1 LPKFPEPPDP
11 AELARLAP
19 AALAVVGPER
29 LLWRVYFRAGRRPT
43 LWNRFRFVGPTGS
56 RFDDHLPAPD
66 GSPRE
71 QDRGIL
77 YAASAGR
84 TCLAEVF
91 QDTRTIDRA
100 RALPWLV
107 AFRPLRALR
116 LLDLTG
122 TWPTRAGA
130 STAIGSG
137 VRARARRWS
146 QVVQLAFPE
155 LDGLLYAS
163 SMDGHAPA
171 MALYERA
178 ADAMPPQPA
187 FHRALDD
194 PAIDVV
200 TRNAAHDL
208 NYRLV

>member
-19 AALAVVGPER
+19 AVVDVVDPER
-29 LLWRVYFRAGRRPT
+29 LLWRVYRRAGRHPT
-43 LWNRFRFVGPTGS
+43 LWNRFRYVGPTGA
-56 RFDDHLPAPD
+56 RFDHHLPAPD
-66 GSPRE
+66 GIPRP

-77 YAASAGR
+77 YAAGAGR

-91 QDTRTIDRA
+91 QDTRTINRW
-100 RALPWLV
+100 RGVPWLV
-107 AFRPLRALR
+107 AFRPARVLR

-122 TWPTRAGA
+122 SWPTRAGA
-130 STAIGSG
+130 STAINSG
-137 VRARARRWS
+137 ARGRARRWS
-146 QVVQLAFPE
+146 QAIHTAFPE

-178 ADAMPPQPA
+178 ADAMPTQPA

-194 PAIDVV
+194 PAIDAV
-200 TRNAAHDL
+200 TRNAAHEL
-208 NYRLV
+208 SYRLI